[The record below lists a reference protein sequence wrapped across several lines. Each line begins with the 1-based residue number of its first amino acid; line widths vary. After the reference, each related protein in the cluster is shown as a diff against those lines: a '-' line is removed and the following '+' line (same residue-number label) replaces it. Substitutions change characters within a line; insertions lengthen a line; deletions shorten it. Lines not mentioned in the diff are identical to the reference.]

1 MLDVIVEHQAG
12 IPVLMKPLSG
22 NRSDAQ
28 DFGQIVS
35 THISQLQTTYGMT
48 CLVADSALYSA
59 ENLQKLAETHMKWIT
74 RVPATVSEAQAALA
88 QANPQTMAPL
98 MEGYRYQELTS
109 TYGKVEQ
116 RWVLIYSE
124 PRQAQAQR
132 TVDKQLLK
140 QSDKDLKAFK
150 KLCGTPFAC
159 EADARQ
165 ALATWERGD
174 DPRLRTQILRVRQ
187 QGRQRL
193 AHRLK
198 QQRTHHTDIGQPEG
212 VELMGQREDDMVM
225 VTGEQPRLLE
235 CEPALGLE
243 VRALGAG
250 AMPTRVVPDPQHM
263 AVGARLDM
271 AAERGGATLHNGPCG
286 APDMGRQRMALLVGR
301 IRVLKDGLERHESH
315 QGLPQ
320 RIG

>member
-1 MLDVIVEHQAG
+1 MAHRHPLPRRGQPTPCDQAVEVRMQHQG
-12 IPVLMKPLSG
+12 
-22 NRSDAQ
+22 
-28 DFGQIVS
+28 
-35 THISQLQTTYGMT
+35 
-48 CLVADSALYSA
+48 
-59 ENLQKLAETHMKWIT
+59 LAPG
-74 RVPATVSEAQAALA
+74 V
-88 QANPQTMAPL
+88 
-98 MEGYRYQELTS
+98 
-109 TYGKVEQ
+109 
-116 RWVLIYSE
+116 
-124 PRQAQAQR
+124 
-132 TVDKQLLK
+132 
-140 QSDKDLKAFK
+140 
-150 KLCGTPFAC
+150 
-159 EADARQ
+159 
-165 ALATWERGD
+165 ERGD

-187 QGRQRL
+187 QGRHRL

-301 IRVLKDGLERHESH
+301 IRVLQDGLERHESH

-320 RIG
+320 RRG